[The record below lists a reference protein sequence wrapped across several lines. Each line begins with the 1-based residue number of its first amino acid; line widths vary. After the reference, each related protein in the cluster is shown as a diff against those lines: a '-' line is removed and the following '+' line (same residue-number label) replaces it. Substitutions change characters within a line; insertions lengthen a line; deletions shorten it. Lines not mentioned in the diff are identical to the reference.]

1 MPDAQCIR
9 RLVCDVDWPKAH
21 EVTTVT
27 PESPGIPRAM
37 ALRLISCP
45 PRRSGFLATVA
56 SGLKAHRA
64 RLGRLCLRRL
74 DASVEAS
81 GQHDFAVR
89 STRLRQGFA
98 GQARL
103 RQKASPDMAS
113 SSARRSIAHGLVR
126 TRPAPTCT
134 PDAAAST
141 ASRPAFATIMIR
153 PSEWDGTQWIYWR

>member
-37 ALRLISCP
+37 ALRLTSCP

-81 GQHDFAVR
+81 GQHDFTVR
-89 STRLRQGFA
+89 SNPASPKGFA
-98 GQARL
+98 GHGVVVSVPPIAPG
-103 RQKASPDMAS
+103 QK
-113 SSARRSIAHGLVR
+113 
-126 TRPAPTCT
+126 PA
-134 PDAAAST
+134 
-141 ASRPAFATIMIR
+141 
-153 PSEWDGTQWIYWR
+153 